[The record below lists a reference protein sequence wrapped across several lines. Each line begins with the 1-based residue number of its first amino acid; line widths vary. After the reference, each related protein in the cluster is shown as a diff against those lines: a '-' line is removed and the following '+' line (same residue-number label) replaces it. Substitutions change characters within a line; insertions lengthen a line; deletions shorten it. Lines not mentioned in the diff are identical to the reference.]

1 MAIFWL
7 KNLNFVQGWRQKQ
20 VSKPK
25 TLLRQP
31 TRLVSGKVKQFK
43 QKMQWLLKSLP
54 IPPGLVDLGGP
65 VILTSCVVTGALV
78 GIRVLG
84 GIEKFELTAYDHLL
98 SLRPV
103 APLDQ
108 RFLIV
113 GITEEDVQ
121 ARREWPLSD
130 RTVAQALSKLQEYQ
144 PRVIGLD
151 IMRDVPLQPGRQEL
165 LDVFKSQQNIIV
177 VCKASSGNYLGVP
190 PPPEIAPEA
199 VGFSDLVI
207 DPGGVL
213 RRAVLW
219 MDPPPPTGDLMN
231 QAGHLCSG
239 PPSGPQTMLS
249 LGLQTAFVYLAGEN
263 VQPEL
268 TPSGELKLG
277 NARFKRLPSHFG
289 GYQSIDN
296 AGYQVML
303 NYRSGNQLAR
313 QVSLTQLLNGEVDPS
328 WIRDRIVLMG
338 YLTPQAGDD
347 FYTPYSQAQR
357 DEQKMAGVLIHAHAT
372 SQILS
377 AVLDNRSLI
386 WAWPM
391 AIEGLWILGWALA
404 GGMLAWY
411 IRQAWRLSLAVLG
424 VAAGMY
430 LLCLVAMFQGGWLPL
445 VPGIIALG
453 ATASSTITVLNQR
466 LKNENLRIKTELDIT
481 RRLQQMILPPQ
492 TELSAI
498 QELDI
503 AGYMDPCDEVGGDYY
518 DVLSHNGHLKI
529 GIGDVTGHGLESGL
543 IMIMVQTAVRTLLE
557 SDEADAQ
564 KFLNLLNKA
573 IYRNVQRT
581 QCNRTMTLSLL
592 DYKNGKL
599 SMSGQHEDVLIVR
612 ANGELEKIDTV
623 DLGFPIALEED
634 IEDFINQTHIYL
646 DPGDLVVLYT
656 DGITEAMNPQRDL
669 YGLDRLC
676 EVLVEHHQLPA
687 EDIKNAVIDHVRQF
701 IGVQTVFDDITLLVI
716 KQN

>member
-1 MAIFWL
+1 MALFGL
-7 KNLNFVQGWRQKQ
+7 KHLSFKNGWRQGKAK
-20 VSKPK
+20 KPK
-25 TLLRQP
+25 IFMRQ
-31 TRLVSGKVKQFK
+31 RSWAKIVQ
-43 QKMQWLLKSLP
+43 QKMQRFVKTLP
-54 IPPGLVDLGGP
+54 LPPGLIDLGGP
-65 VILTSCVVTGALV
+65 VLLTSFIVTG
-78 GIRVLG
+78 GILAIRQLG
-84 GIEKFELTAYDHLL
+84 GLEKFELTAYDHLL
-98 SLRPV
+98 SLRP
-103 APLDQ
+103 AMSLDQ

-113 GITEEDVQ
+113 GITEDDVQ

-130 RTVAQALSKLQEYQ
+130 RTVAQALSQLERYQ

-165 LDVFKSQQNIIV
+165 LDVLKQQSNIIA
-177 VCKASSGNYLGVP
+177 VCKASSSNYLGVP

-213 RRAVLW
+213 RRSVLW
-219 MDPPPPTGDLMN
+219 LDPPPPTGDLMN
-231 QAGHLCSG
+231 QSGHLCSG
-239 PPSGPQTMLS
+239 PPSGPETILALS
-249 LGLQTAFVYLAGEN
+249 LQTAFIYLAKEGVE
-263 VQPEL
+263 PEL

-277 NARFKRLPSHFG
+277 DQRFRRLSSSFG
-289 GYQSIDN
+289 GYQTIDS

-303 NYRSGNQLAR
+303 NYRAANQLGR
-313 QVSLTQLLNGEVDPS
+313 QVSLTQLLNGEVDPT
-328 WIRDRIVLMG
+328 WIRDRIVFIG

-347 FYTPYSQAQR
+347 FYTPYSQAQH
-357 DEQKMAGVLIHAHAT
+357 DDQKMAGVLIHANAT

-377 AVLDNRSLI
+377 AVLDHRPLI
-386 WAWPM
+386 WAWPT
-391 AIEGLWILGWALA
+391 AIEALWILGWAITGA
-404 GGMLAWY
+404 MLAWY
-411 IRQAWRLSLAVLG
+411 IRRAWRLSLTVLG
-424 VAAGMY
+424 VAAGIY
-430 LLCLVAMFQGGWLPL
+430 LLCLLVMWCGGWLPL
-445 VPGIIALG
+445 VPGVIALG

-466 LKNENLRIKTELDIT
+466 LKAENLRIKAELDIT

-492 TELSAI
+492 SELSAI

-518 DVLSHNGHLKI
+518 DVLAHNGHLKI

-564 KFLNLLNKA
+564 KFLNLLNRA

-592 DYKNGKL
+592 DYKAGIL
-599 SMSGQHEDVLIVR
+599 SLSGQHEEVLVVR
-612 ANGELEKIDTV
+612 ANGELERIDTI

-634 IEDFINQTHIYL
+634 IEDFVNQTKIYL

-656 DGITEAMNPQRDL
+656 DGITEAVNPDREF

-676 EVLVEHHQLPA
+676 EVVVQHHQLCA
-687 EDIKNAVIDHVRQF
+687 QEIKNAVIDHVRQF